1 MGGFVLPYFK
11 LLHKAIVIK
20 MMWYWHKDRHIDKW
34 KRTEEFSDKPK
45 YEWPIDFQQEY
56 QDY

>member
-1 MGGFVLPYFK
+1 
-11 LLHKAIVIK
+11 
-20 MMWYWHKDRHIDKW
+20 MMWYWHKDRHIDQW